1 MHVSDSREYI
11 RVACEVGLVEPGI
24 GMSTT
29 RRRRMPKD
37 PVSTG
42 GHWVKRA
49 DFKGR
54 ENSFGYFCCYECSGK
69 NWVSAHAFKNMR
81 QGCKQCYGY
90 TLARYLWVN
99 NNQGMGLAVR
109 AEPKRNK
116 PKRNKPGHIEELCE
130 KCQRGVK
137 CVLKRAYTGYRAF

>member
-1 MHVSDSREYI
+1 
-11 RVACEVGLVEPGI
+11 
-24 GMSTT
+24 
-29 RRRRMPKD
+29 MPKD

-42 GHWVKRA
+42 GQWVKRA

-99 NNQGMGLAVR
+99 NNQGRELAVR
-109 AEPKRNK
+109 AE